1 MRAWIRKWWK
11 PLLLVL
17 LLAGFLLYP
26 PVVLTEVRID
36 FEDEGYGAGRHWK
49 ALTSFTEHAGLDSVR
64 DTYSKPGEARIFF
77 WDIRFRDG
85 RTLKRMDPIDYNSE
99 NEIRVK
105 EMAFFING
113 FYAGKLEGEE
123 LLAAFEPNEQ
133 VQVYE
138 TDSGTMGLLIQG
150 EDAQLI
156 PTEAFQEFY
165 SGIARQYA
173 RTGVLYLIPILAA
186 AVFVVEFYRRRI
198 WRQREGR
205 FFLAVDTLLYAVGVA
220 AILLVLAGAFT
231 GSSDLNPDE
240 SESIYSVRYY
250 ISHWAVPDARELDPE
265 AYSAFGTARLTE
277 LNLFYIFAA
286 QIARLFTFEHGARL
300 FSVMMFAGLMYLLFW
315 NLKKNRF
322 LLCALYLTP
331 QVWYLYTYC
340 TSDALDFAVGVLAL
354 YQVANPDSM
363 LHRLTET
370 GINKRNFW
378 KVLLLGFLFSNIF
391 MSKQNYYVLAI
402 YAVFMLMADLFAQRK
417 EQRRQQFTVYLWL
430 SGAALLFLGIR
441 YIPEFLHYGFQRGQV
456 LLEMQE
462 AVAIPKLNPA
472 SPPSVQSSAFNLYGK
487 GVALTEVLFGMGLN
501 KTLFRSFVGTYG
513 SLQFPSPDWYCTL
526 MGVIYLMFLLGICWQ
541 VIREKGHAERKV
553 KLALL
558 FVCGLIS
565 YALVIYNAW
574 FVDFQ
579 AQGRYM
585 LPVLIFAA
593 HAAGLKPEAA
603 RQKWFQIII
612 CATAV
617 LSLYSFGVYCIPN
630 IQPPY

>member
-113 FYAGKLEGEE
+113 FYAGKLEGKE

-165 SGIARQYA
+165 SEIARQYA

-322 LLCALYLTP
+322 LLCAFYLTP

-558 FVCGLIS
+558 FVCGLI
-565 YALVIYNAW
+565 
-574 FVDFQ
+574 
-579 AQGRYM
+579 
-585 LPVLIFAA
+585 
-593 HAAGLKPEAA
+593 
-603 RQKWFQIII
+603 
-612 CATAV
+612 
-617 LSLYSFGVYCIPN
+617 
-630 IQPPY
+630 

>member
-17 LLAGFLLYP
+17 ILAGFLLYP

-138 TDSGTMGLLIQG
+138 TDSGAMGLLIQG

-370 GINKRNFW
+370 GINRRNFW

-391 MSKQNYYVLAI
+391 MSKQN
-402 YAVFMLMADLFAQRK
+402 
-417 EQRRQQFTVYLWL
+417 
-430 SGAALLFLGIR
+430 
-441 YIPEFLHYGFQRGQV
+441 
-456 LLEMQE
+456 
-462 AVAIPKLNPA
+462 
-472 SPPSVQSSAFNLYGK
+472 
-487 GVALTEVLFGMGLN
+487 
-501 KTLFRSFVGTYG
+501 
-513 SLQFPSPDWYCTL
+513 
-526 MGVIYLMFLLGICWQ
+526 
-541 VIREKGHAERKV
+541 
-553 KLALL
+553 
-558 FVCGLIS
+558 
-565 YALVIYNAW
+565 
-574 FVDFQ
+574 
-579 AQGRYM
+579 
-585 LPVLIFAA
+585 
-593 HAAGLKPEAA
+593 
-603 RQKWFQIII
+603 
-612 CATAV
+612 
-617 LSLYSFGVYCIPN
+617 
-630 IQPPY
+630 